1 MSWIVQSKDAAEKAG
16 VDMKNDEAMYS
27 ITPTEVGEVFNT
39 HMASQDPGR
48 DWSCANPPD
57 YWEKLTDAD
66 REEYLDAVW
75 RHIDKRMT
83 NVDEDIRDVFEHV
96 KKEMEDRRI
105 PVPGAEKKQEE
116 AKKSLNRTSP

>member
-16 VDMKNDEAMYS
+16 ADMKNDEAMYV
-27 ITPTEVGEVFNT
+27 ITPTAVGEIFNN
-39 HMASQDPGR
+39 HMADQDPGGE
-48 DWSCANPPD
+48 WNCVNPPD
-57 YWEKLTDAD
+57 YWEQLADAD

-96 KKEMEDRRI
+96 KKEMEQRRI
-105 PVPGAEKKQEE
+105 PAPGAEKNQEE
-116 AKKSLNRTSP
+116 AERSLNRTSP